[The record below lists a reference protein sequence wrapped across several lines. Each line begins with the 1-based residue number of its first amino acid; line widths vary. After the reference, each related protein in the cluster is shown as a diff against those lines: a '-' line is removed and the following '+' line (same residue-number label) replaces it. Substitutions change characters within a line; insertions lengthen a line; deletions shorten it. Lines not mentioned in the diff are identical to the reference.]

1 MSIDDEVLD
10 NKINDLYMVFM
21 INDKK
26 YALSSKY
33 IIEIIEVIPITKV
46 PFLPEYMKGIINL
59 RSTIIPVMDVRMRFG
74 IEAID
79 YTERTCIIIIENN
92 INKMGLIVDSVNE
105 FIRIKDN
112 QIMKLTSD
120 KDDIKETFINGIS
133 QVNNETQLIVDCDS
147 LVKIVGDMND
157 EINKL

>member
-33 IIEIIEVIPITKV
+33 IIEIIEVMPITKV

-59 RSTIIPVMDVRMRFG
+59 RSTIIPVIDVRMRFG

-120 KDDIKETFINGIS
+120 KDDIKETFINGIN

-157 EINKL
+157 EINK

>member
-33 IIEIIEVIPITKV
+33 IIEIIEVMPITKV

-157 EINKL
+157 EINK

>member
-33 IIEIIEVIPITKV
+33 IIEIIEVMPITKV

-120 KDDIKETFINGIS
+120 KDDIKETFINGIN

-157 EINKL
+157 EINK

>member
-33 IIEIIEVIPITKV
+33 IIEIIEVMPITKV

-59 RSTIIPVMDVRMRFG
+59 RSTIIPVMDARMRFG
-74 IEAID
+74 IEPID

-120 KDDIKETFINGIS
+120 KDDIKETFINGIN

-147 LVKIVGDMND
+147 LVKIAGDMND
-157 EINKL
+157 EINK